1 VKFRRNNS
9 SPEQASTRPQVGVPM
24 IDEHGL
30 VGDLRTTALVASNG
44 TVASMCLPDA
54 DSPSVFA
61 SLLDGEVG
69 GHFAIEL
76 VDVPEGTE
84 IRNSQNYLSDTNIL
98 ITRLQAA
105 GAITEIRDF
114 MLPTHLAEGRE
125 GLLVRTITA
134 LHGPRTVKMTCW
146 PGFDYARAPH
156 EADLSNDSRSVSFH
170 AGRAGGLAL
179 YCTHDLDIC
188 PRDRGPESAS
198 QVDLQAGESMSLVLR
213 WLPAANDTTDGA
225 SEQAADVLALI
236 PGWTT
241 ATEHFWHTWI
251 DASTYTGRWSEPV
264 RRSALCLK
272 LLQHEPTGGIVA
284 APTFGLPEWPGAQ
297 RNWDYRYVWL
307 RDAAFVVFAFLRIG
321 LVDEAARFADWLSE
335 RCNEILDGSGLQPV
349 YRLSGERPPI
359 EEELGHLRGYA
370 DSQPVRVGN
379 AAYDQVQLDVLG
391 EVMDGLYLFDR
402 VRAISWELWQALGK
416 QLDWLADHWREPDS
430 GMWEFRGPR
439 QQFVSSK
446 LLVWV
451 AFERAGRLARRRGL
465 PGDHDRW
472 REEADAAYC
481 WVQEQGWDDKVGAYV
496 QRQGSDDLD
505 ASMLL
510 IPMLRF
516 AGGRDPRV
524 LATLE
529 RVCGQLSTD
538 SLLHRYLDGTDDAG
552 GESVDG
558 VGGPEATFTVCTFW
572 YVENLA
578 RAGRTH
584 DARIAFEKVLTY
596 ANEVGLFSEQI
607 GPAGEALGNFPQA
620 LTHLALISAAT
631 TLDRMLL
638 EE

>member
-1 VKFRRNNS
+1 M
-9 SPEQASTRPQVGVPM
+9 PM

-30 VGDLRTTALVASNG
+30 VGDLRTTALVANDG

-61 SLLDGEVG
+61 AALDAEVG
-69 GHFAIEL
+69 GHFAVQL
-76 VDVPEGTE
+76 VDIPDGAE
-84 IRNSQNYLSDTNIL
+84 IRRNQNYLSDTNIL
-98 ITRLQAA
+98 ITRLQVD

-114 MLPTHLAEGRE
+114 MLPIHLAEGRE
-125 GLLVRTITA
+125 GVFVRTITA
-134 LHGPRTVKMTCW
+134 LHGPRTVRVTCW
-146 PGFDYARAPH
+146 PGFDYARAGH
-156 EADLSNDSRSVSFH
+156 EASLSDNSRCVTFQ
-170 AGRAGGLAL
+170 AGRAGGMELH
-179 YCTHDLDIC
+179 CSHDLELC
-188 PRDRGPESAS
+188 PRDRGPESAT
-198 QVDLQAGESMSLVLR
+198 QVALEAGESISFVLC
-213 WLPAANDTTDGA
+213 WSGESTGVTDTGVDTGKTDGDT
-225 SEQAADVLALI
+225 EADVLALI
-236 PGWTT
+236 DQWTT
-241 ATEHFWHTWI
+241 ATEHFWHRGI
-251 DASTYTGRWSEPV
+251 DGSTYKGRWSEPV

-284 APTFGLPEWPGAQ
+284 APTFGLPEWPGAK

-307 RDAAFVVFAFLRIG
+307 RDAAFVVFAFMRIG

-335 RCNEILDGSGLQPV
+335 RCIEILDGSGLRPV
-349 YRLSGERPPI
+349 YRLNGQRPPA

-402 VRAISWELWQALGK
+402 VQAISWDLWQALGK
-416 QLDWLADHWREPDS
+416 QLDWLSDHWREPDS

-472 REEADAAYC
+472 RAEADAAYT
-481 WVQEQGWDDKVGAYV
+481 WVQEQGWDEKIGSYV
-496 QRQGSDDLD
+496 QREGSDDLD
-505 ASMLL
+505 ASVLL

-516 AGGRDPRV
+516 AAGRDPRV
-524 LATLE
+524 LSTLE
-529 RVCGQLSTD
+529 QVSEQLSTD
-538 SLLHRYLDGTDDAG
+538 SLLHRYRDGAHDGRRASLDGV
-552 GESVDG
+552 S
-558 VGGPEATFTVCTFW
+558 GPEATFTVCTFW

-578 RAGRTH
+578 RAGRIH
-584 DARIAFEKVLTY
+584 EARIAFEKVLTY
-596 ANEVGLFSEQI
+596 ANKVGLFSEQI

-631 TLDRMLL
+631 TLDRILR